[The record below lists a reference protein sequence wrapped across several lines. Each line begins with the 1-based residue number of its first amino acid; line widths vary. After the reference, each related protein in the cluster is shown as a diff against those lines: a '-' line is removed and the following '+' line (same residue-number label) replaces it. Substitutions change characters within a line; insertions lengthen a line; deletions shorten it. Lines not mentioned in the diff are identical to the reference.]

1 MITRIK
7 KGALLHILL
16 ISLAL
21 LVPAISQAEVV
32 IIGNKNIRVDSIT
45 TEQAKKL
52 WLGKLKKIGGIKI
65 TVVDQT
71 AGNPVF
77 EAFYNRIVK
86 KKPAQLK
93 AYWAKV
99 SFTGKAFPPKQ
110 LKDDAA
116 IIKWVASN
124 PDALGYV
131 NSSAVNDSVKLLLT
145 AK

>member
-7 KGALLHILL
+7 KWALLL
-16 ISLAL
+16 ISVA
-21 LVPAISQAEVV
+21 VFIPIASQADVV
-32 IIGNKNIRVDSIT
+32 VIGNKSIRIDSIT
-45 TEQAKKL
+45 TKQAKKL
-52 WLGKLKKIGGIKI
+52 WLGKLKKLGGIKI

-71 AGNPVF
+71 PSNPAF
-77 EAFYNRIVK
+77 EIFYTSIVK
-86 KKPAQLK
+86 KTPSQLK
-93 AYWAKV
+93 TYWAKV

-124 PDALGYV
+124 PGALGYV
-131 NSSAVNDSVKLLLT
+131 DSTAVNDTVKPLLT

>member
-16 ISLAL
+16 ISLIL
-21 LVPAISQAEVV
+21 LVPAVSQADIV

-77 EAFYNRIVK
+77 ETFYTSVVK
-86 KKPAQLK
+86 KNPSQLK

-131 NSSAVNDSVKLLLT
+131 DSSAVNDTVKLLLT